1 MGGPDPRL
9 SRQQELTSRA
19 LDRVGFVLATWFGCG
34 LSSLAP
40 GTVGSL
46 GAVPLF
52 LALRGTSI
60 PVYVAVVVGVTV
72 LGVWA
77 GGRVAAVLDLKDPQ
91 LVVIDEVAGTLI
103 AMGAV
108 RDFGV
113 VAQVAALL
121 LFRFFDIT
129 KLGPIRRAEHL
140 RPPGVGIMADD
151 VLAGVAAAIVA
162 RAGALLL
169 G

>member
-1 MGGPDPRL
+1 MGGADPRL
-9 SRQQELTSRA
+9 SRKQELTSRA
-19 LDRVGFVLATWFGCG
+19 LNRVGFVLATWFGCG

-40 GTVGSL
+40 GTVGSI
-46 GAVPLF
+46 GAVPLYF
-52 LALRGTSI
+52 ALRSTSL
-60 PVYVAVVVGVTV
+60 PVYAAVVVLVTL

-77 GGRVAAVLDLKDPQ
+77 GGRVAAMLDLKDPQ

-113 VAQVAALL
+113 VPQIAALV

-140 RPPGVGIMADD
+140 GPPGVGIMADD
-151 VLAGVAAAIVA
+151 VLAGIAAAIVA
-162 RAGALLL
+162 RVGALLL
-169 G
+169 A